1 MKGPGGLEHLAAAES
16 VPAAFSALV
25 AEAFAGRPGP
35 RFSLLCSGGSTAAA
49 CYDACAAA
57 PGALDWS
64 LVDVYLG
71 DERLVPADDPD
82 ANQRLV
88 KEHLIDPVEG
98 VGSFSPMPTDGDP
111 GGCADAYGGI
121 IGRLLSG
128 PGIDLIHL
136 GLGPDGHTASLFPG
150 AASLHAGPDQLVVA
164 TEDPNSRNPHP
175 RLTITLP
182 VIAHARLVA
191 FTVSGAEKRW
201 ALDAVRRGEDV
212 PATRVRAQDVRWIAD
227 VAALG
232 NGDHPADG
240 RRETQ

>member
-1 MKGPGGLEHLAAAES
+1 VRGPGGLEHLTAVDS
-16 VPAAFSALV
+16 VPRAFAALLA
-25 AEAFAGRPGP
+25 AAFAGRPGP

-57 PGALDWS
+57 PQSLDWS

-88 KEHLIDPVEG
+88 REHLIDPVGG

-111 GGCADAYGGI
+111 DGCAAAYGGI
-121 IGRLLSG
+121 LGRLVAG
-128 PGIDLIHL
+128 PGIDLVHL

-150 AASLHAGPDQLVVA
+150 AASLFAGPDQRVAA
-164 TEDPNSRNPHP
+164 TEDPNVRNPHP

-182 VIAHARLVA
+182 VIALARLVV
-191 FTVSGAEKRW
+191 FTVSGPEKRW

-212 PATRVRAQDVRWIAD
+212 PATRVRAQDVRWIVD
-227 VAALG
+227 GAALG
-232 NGDHPADG
+232 DG
-240 RRETQ
+240 GARSGARREDR